1 MTILASFAVPHPP
14 IILPEVG
21 QGEEEKIRKTIAAYD
36 TVMEKAAGL
45 QPDTLIITS
54 PHGEMYMDYFHIAPG
69 PTARGDFA
77 QFRAPQV
84 ELSVRYD
91 RDLASLIAEEARKAG
106 IPAGFE

>member
-69 PTARGDFA
+69 PTRPGG
-77 QFRAPQV
+77 V
-84 ELSVRYD
+84 S
-91 RDLASLIAEEARKAG
+91 ASSGRPRWNCPSGMTG
-106 IPAGFE
+106 IWRP